1 MAGHVTINSNSFVLQ
16 SKGVSEM
23 KNLRHLL
30 LGVMLGVVL
39 AAVNVQ
45 AGSTSQ
51 YNMSLQEKV
60 VTGPKGSLTSP
71 QAAAVNKL
79 GQIDEKSVLKIADG
93 IYRIGGW
100 GISNTI
106 AVEAPKGWVIVDAGD
121 YLEVAQ
127 EQRRA
132 LEDKVGKIKV
142 AAVLYTHS
150 HYVMGAKAWRDEGTK
165 FYGHEL
171 LVPHLNADT
180 GVGVLAG
187 NFGARAA
194 IQFGILHP
202 PEGPDAFPNHMGF
215 GAEKLTGTKA
225 FVPPDITFK
234 DGVVE
239 EHNIAGLRVEVLP
252 SKTDV
257 SDSVAYY
264 FPDQKLL
271 VSNALAAGTIF
282 NLYTLRGDWYR
293 DPMVFVE
300 AADLALTRDIEY
312 HVDIHGAAV
321 IGKNKVVA
329 GIQETRDQ
337 MQIIHDQTFR
347 AIAMGMDAQGAA
359 EMIYLPAAVRKDKET
374 YGQVESH
381 VKRVYNA
388 RIGWMGW
395 DVYDINPLSKATFS
409 SRVVKT
415 MGGADEVLKN
425 AKAANASKTL
435 EGWQWSLYLTS
446 HLLQLDG
453 ANAEAKAVRAQA
465 ARALGQRTTSANAR
479 GFYISEALLH
489 EGKIRFGEHAVSHYQ
504 QLSQAL
510 GAVTPKKLAASP
522 LKDNVQYLR
531 FMVDPR
537 LAEGK
542 RAEFNV
548 NFSNEKVSYA
558 IALRNGVVAI
568 TGQPNQGQTITLT
581 KDEWSRLITGEKSFA
596 SLHASLKAFDEAI
609 GR

>member
-1 MAGHVTINSNSFVLQ
+1 MKKC
-16 SKGVSEM
+16 KGY
-23 KNLRHLL
+23 R

-39 AAVNVQ
+39 ASGNVQ
-45 AGSTSQ
+45 AASVGQ
-51 YNMSLQEKV
+51 YNMSLQDKV
-60 VTGPKGSLTSP
+60 VTGAKGSLTSP
-71 QAAAVNKL
+71 QAAAMVE
-79 GQIDEKSVLKIADG
+79 EKSVRKIVDG

-100 GISNTI
+100 GIGNII
-106 AVEAPKGWVIVDAGD
+106 AVEAPEGWIIVDAGD

-150 HYVMGAKAWRDEGTK
+150 HYANGAKAWQDENTR
-165 FYGHEL
+165 FYGHEY
-171 LVPHLNADT
+171 LVATLNGDQ
-180 GVGVLAG
+180 GVSILSG
-187 NFGARAA
+187 NFGIRAA
-194 IQFGILHP
+194 IQFGMLHP
-202 PEGPDAFPNHMGF
+202 AEGPDAFPNLMGF

-234 DGVVE
+234 DDVVE
-239 EHNIAGLRVEVLP
+239 MHEIAGLRVEVLP

-257 SDSVAYY
+257 IESVAYY
-264 FPDQKLL
+264 FPDKKLL
-271 VSNALAAGTIF
+271 ASNALAAGVIF

-293 DPMVFVE
+293 NPMDFVA

-312 HVDIHGAAV
+312 HVDIHGLSV
-321 IGKNKVVA
+321 IGKAQVIM

-347 AIAMGMDAQGAA
+347 AISQGMDAQGAA
-359 EMIYLPAAVRKDKET
+359 EMIYMPEAIRKDKET

-395 DVYDINPLSKATFS
+395 DVYDINPLSKARFS
-409 SRVVKT
+409 SQVVDA
-415 MGGADEVLKN
+415 MGGVDKVLAN
-425 AKAANASKTL
+425 AKTSNTKKTL

-446 HLLQLDG
+446 QLLQLNND
-453 ANAEAKAVRAQA
+453 NAEAKTVRAEA

-489 EGKIRFGEHAVSHYQ
+489 EGKIRLGEHTVSNYQ
-504 QLSQAL
+504 QLSQVT

-522 LKDNVQYLR
+522 LNDNVQYLR

-548 NFSNEKVSYA
+548 SFTDEKVSYA
-558 IALRNGVVAI
+558 IALRNGIVAI
-568 TGQPNQGQTITLT
+568 TNQPNKGPKFKLT
-581 KDEWSRLITGEKSFA
+581 KDDWSKLILGEKTFA
-596 SLHASLKAFDEAI
+596 SLSSELKAFDQAL

>member
-1 MAGHVTINSNSFVLQ
+1 MNHATKILFVLA
-16 SKGVSEM
+16 
-23 KNLRHLL
+23 
-30 LGVMLGVVL
+30 LGISAS
-39 AAVNVQ
+39 AAH
-45 AGSTSQ
+45 AEDASQ
-51 YNMSLQEKV
+51 YNMSLQDKV
-60 VTGPKGSLTSP
+60 ITGPKGSLTSP
-71 QAAAVNKL
+71 QAASADKR
-79 GQIDEKSVLKIADG
+79 GQNEEKSARKIADG
-93 IYRIGGW
+93 IYRISGW
-100 GISNTI
+100 GIANII
-106 AVEAPKGWVIVDAGD
+106 AVEGPQGWIIVDAGD

-127 EQRRA
+127 EQRRV
-132 LEDKVGKIKV
+132 LEDKVGKINV

-150 HYVMGAKAWRDEGTK
+150 HYAMGAKAWQDENTR
-165 FYGHEL
+165 FYGHED
-171 LVPHLNADT
+171 LVATLNGDQ
-180 GVGVLAG
+180 GVSVLSG
-187 NFGARAA
+187 NFNTRAA
-194 IQFGILHP
+194 IQFGMLHP
-202 PEGPDAFPNHMGF
+202 AEGPDAFPNLMGF
-215 GAEKLTGTKA
+215 SAEKLAGTKA

-234 DGVVE
+234 DGVIE
-239 EHNIAGLRVEVLP
+239 RHEIAGLRVEVLP
-252 SKTDV
+252 SRTDV
-257 SDSVAYY
+257 VESVAFY

-282 NLYTLRGDWYR
+282 NLTTLRGDWYR
-293 DPMVFVE
+293 DPMDFVE

-321 IGKNKVVA
+321 VGKGKVIA

-337 MQIIHDQTFR
+337 MQIIHDQTYR
-347 AIAMGMDAQGAA
+347 AIARGMDAQGAA
-359 EMIYLPAAVRKDKET
+359 ETIYLPEAIRKDKEV

-381 VKRVYNA
+381 VKRVYSA

-395 DVYDINPLSKATFS
+395 DVYDINPLKKATFS
-409 SRVVKT
+409 SRVVKA

-425 AKAANASKTL
+425 AKAANASETL

-453 ANAEAKAVRAQA
+453 ANAEAKAARAQA

-504 QLSQAL
+504 QLSQAF
-510 GAVTPKKLAASP
+510 GAVTPEKLAASP
-522 LKDNVQYLR
+522 LNDNVQYLR

-568 TGQPNQGQTITLT
+568 TGQPNQGPTITLS
-581 KDEWSRLITGEKSFA
+581 KDEWSRLITGEKSFV
-596 SLHASLKAFDEAI
+596 SLHASLKVFDEAI

>member
-1 MAGHVTINSNSFVLQ
+1 
-16 SKGVSEM
+16 M
-23 KNLRHLL
+23 KTKQIFIALL
-30 LGVMLGVVL
+30 VICS
-39 AAVNVQ
+39 AAVVQ
-45 AGSTSQ
+45 AEKRVASASQ
-51 YNMSLQEKV
+51 YNMSLQDKV

-71 QAAAVNKL
+71 QAAAMV
-79 GQIDEKSVLKIADG
+79 EERSVQKIADG

-100 GISNTI
+100 GIANII
-106 AVEAPKGWVIVDAGD
+106 AVEAPKGWIIVDAGD

-132 LEDKVGKIKV
+132 LEDKVGKIRV

-150 HYVMGAKAWRDEGTK
+150 HYAAGAKAWQDEDTR
-165 FYGHEL
+165 FYGHEY
-171 LVPHLNADT
+171 LVATMNADQ
-180 GVGVLAG
+180 GVSVLSG
-187 NFGARAA
+187 NFGTRAA
-194 IQFGILHP
+194 IQFGMLHP
-202 PEGPDAFPNHMGF
+202 TEGPDAFPNLMGF
-215 GAEKLTGTKA
+215 SAEKLTGTKA

-239 EHNIAGLRVEVLP
+239 THDIAGLPVEVLP

-257 SDSVAYY
+257 TESVAYY
-264 FPDQKLL
+264 FPDKKLL

-293 DPMVFVE
+293 NPMVFVK

-312 HVDIHGAAV
+312 HVDIHGQAV
-321 IGKNKVVA
+321 IGKDKVVA

-347 AIAMGMDAQGAA
+347 AIALGMDAQGAA
-359 EMIYLPAAVRKDKET
+359 EMIYLPEAIRRDKET

-381 VKRVYNA
+381 VKRVYGA

-395 DVYDINPLSKATFS
+395 DVYDVNPLSKARFS
-409 SRVVKT
+409 SQVVDA
-415 MGGADEVLKN
+415 MGGAKKVLKQAKASN
-425 AKAANASKTL
+425 AKKSL
-435 EGWQWSLYLTS
+435 EGWQWSLYLTTQ
-446 HLLQLDG
+446 LLQLDNN
-453 ANAEAKAVRAQA
+453 NAEAKTVRAQA

-489 EGKIRFGEHAVSHYQ
+489 EGKIRFGENSIGHYQ
-504 QLSQAL
+504 QLSQIL
-510 GAVTPKKLAASP
+510 GAVTAEKLAASP
-522 LKDNVQYLR
+522 LNDNVQYLR

-542 RAEFNV
+542 RAEFNA
-548 NFSNEKVSYA
+548 NFTDEKVSYA
-558 IALRNGVVAI
+558 VALRNGIVAI
-568 TGQPNQGQTITLT
+568 TNQPNKGRTIKLS
-581 KDEWSRLITGEKSFA
+581 KDDWSELILGKKHFA
-596 SLHASLKAFDEAI
+596 SLHASLEAFDKAI

>member
-1 MAGHVTINSNSFVLQ
+1 MKTIISSMFIAVFL
-16 SKGVSEM
+16 VS
-23 KNLRHLL
+23 
-30 LGVMLGVVL
+30 
-39 AAVNVQ
+39 ANVW
-45 AGSTSQ
+45 ATSASQ
-51 YNMSLQEKV
+51 YNMSLQDKV
-60 VTGPKGSLTSP
+60 ITGPKGSLTSP
-71 QAAAVNKL
+71 QAASVNAL
-79 GQIDEKSVLKIADG
+79 SQTEEKNVRKITDG
-93 IYRIGGW
+93 VYRIAGW
-100 GISNTI
+100 GIGNII
-106 AVEAPKGWVIVDAGD
+106 AVEAPRGWIIVDVGD

-132 LEDKVGKIKV
+132 LEDKVGKIKI

-150 HYVMGAKAWRDEGTK
+150 HYAIGAKAWQDKNTK
-165 FYGHEL
+165 FYGHED
-171 LVPHLNADT
+171 LVATLNGDQ
-180 GVGVLAG
+180 GVSVLSG
-187 NFGARAA
+187 NFATRAA

-202 PEGPDAFPNHMGF
+202 AQGADAFPNNMGF
-215 GAEKLTGTKA
+215 GPEKLTGTKA
-225 FVPPDITFK
+225 FVEPDVTFK

-239 EHNIAGLRVEVLP
+239 VHTIAGLRVEVLP

-257 SDSVAYY
+257 VESVAYY
-264 FPDQKLL
+264 FPEKKLL
-271 VSNALAAGTIF
+271 ASNALAAGTIF

-321 IGKNKVVA
+321 IGKDKVVA

-337 MQIIHDQTFR
+337 MQIVHDQTFR
-347 AIAMGMDAQGAA
+347 AIALGMDAQEAA
-359 EMIYLPAAVRKDKET
+359 EMIYLPEDVRKDKET

-381 VKRVYNA
+381 VKCVYGA

-395 DVYDINPLSKATFS
+395 DVYDISPLSKTRFS
-409 SRVVKT
+409 T
-415 MGGADEVLKN
+415 QIIDAMGGAEKVLRL
-425 AKAANASKTL
+425 AKASNARKSL

-446 HLLQLDG
+446 QLLQMDE
-453 ANAEAKAVRAQA
+453 NDAEAKRVRAQA

-489 EGKIRFGEHAVSHYQ
+489 EGKMRFGEHTVSQYQ

-510 GAVTPKKLAASP
+510 GAVTAEKLAASP
-522 LKDNVQYLR
+522 LNDNVQYLR

-548 NFSNEKVSYA
+548 IFADENVSYA
-558 IALRNGVVAI
+558 LALRNGIVAI
-568 TGQPNQGQTITLT
+568 THQPNIGPTIRLS
-581 KDEWSRLITGEKSFA
+581 KDDWSRLILGETNFA
-596 SLHASLKAFDEAI
+596 SLHGSLKALDRAI

>member
-1 MAGHVTINSNSFVLQ
+1 MKK
-16 SKGVSEM
+16 SKGYR
-23 KNLRHLL
+23 LA
-30 LGVMLGVVL
+30 VMLGVVL
-39 AAVNVQ
+39 ASGNVQ
-45 AGSTSQ
+45 AASVGQ
-51 YNMSLQEKV
+51 YNMSLQDKV
-60 VTGPKGSLTSP
+60 VTGAKGSLTSP
-71 QAAAVNKL
+71 QAAAMVE
-79 GQIDEKSVLKIADG
+79 EKSVRKIADG

-100 GISNTI
+100 GIGNII
-106 AVEAPKGWVIVDAGD
+106 AVEAPEGWIIVDAGD

-150 HYVMGAKAWRDEGTK
+150 HYANGAKAWQDENTR
-165 FYGHEL
+165 FYGHEY
-171 LVPHLNADT
+171 LVATLNGDQ
-180 GVGVLAG
+180 GVSVLSG
-187 NFGARAA
+187 NFGTRAA
-194 IQFGILHP
+194 IQFGMLHP
-202 PEGPDAFPNHMGF
+202 TEGPDAFPNLMGF

-239 EHNIAGLRVEVLP
+239 EHEITGLRVEVLP

-257 SDSVAYY
+257 IESVAYY
-264 FPDQKLL
+264 FPDKKLL
-271 VSNALAAGTIF
+271 ASNALAAGTIF

-312 HVDIHGAAV
+312 QVDIHGAAV
-321 IGKNKVVA
+321 VGKDKVVA
-329 GIQETRDQ
+329 GLQETRDQ

-347 AIAMGMDAQGAA
+347 AIALGMDAQGAA
-359 EMIYLPAAVRKDKET
+359 EMIYLPEAVRKDKET

-381 VKRVYNA
+381 VKRVYSA

-395 DVYDINPLSKATFS
+395 DVYDINPLSKASFS
-409 SRVVKT
+409 GKLIEA
-415 MGGADEVLKN
+415 MGGADKMLKD
-425 AKAANASKTL
+425 AKAANAKKTL

-446 HLLQLDG
+446 QLLQMD
-453 ANAEAKAVRAQA
+453 ANNAETKLVRAEA

-489 EGKIRFGEHAVSHYQ
+489 EGKIRFGEHTITHYRQ
-504 QLSQAL
+504 ISQVL
-510 GAVTPKKLAASP
+510 GAVTLDKLAISP
-522 LKDNVQYLR
+522 LNDNVQYLR

-537 LAEGK
+537 LTEGK

-548 NFSNEKVSYA
+548 KFTDENVSYA
-558 IALRNGVVAI
+558 IALRNGIVAI
-568 TGQPNQGQTITLT
+568 TDQPNKGPTIKLS
-581 KDEWSRLITGEKSFA
+581 KDDWSKLITGEKSFA
-596 SLHASLKAFDEAI
+596 SQHASLKAFDKAI

>member
-1 MAGHVTINSNSFVLQ
+1 MKRTIFALAMTGLLVSGHVWAQT
-16 SKGVSEM
+16 G
-23 KNLRHLL
+23 
-30 LGVMLGVVL
+30 
-39 AAVNVQ
+39 
-45 AGSTSQ
+45 SQ
-51 YNMSLQEKV
+51 YNMSLQDKV

-71 QAAAVNKL
+71 QAASVNKL
-79 GQIDEKSVLKIADG
+79 GQMEEKSVRNIADG
-93 IYRIGGW
+93 IYRLAGW
-100 GISNTI
+100 GIGNLI
-106 AVEAPKGWVIVDAGD
+106 AVEAPEGWIIVDAGD

-150 HYVMGAKAWRDEGTK
+150 HYVNGAKAWQDENTR
-165 FYGHEL
+165 FYGHEY
-171 LVPHLNADT
+171 LVATLNGDQ
-180 GVGVLAG
+180 GVSVLSG
-187 NFGARAA
+187 NFGTRGA
-194 IQFGILHP
+194 IQFGIFHP
-202 PEGPDAFPNHMGF
+202 TEGPDAFPNLMGF
-215 GAEKLTGTKA
+215 SAEKLTGTKA

-234 DGVVE
+234 DGVIE
-239 EHNIAGLRVEVLP
+239 EHEIAGLRVEVLP

-257 SDSVAYY
+257 TESVAYY
-264 FPDQKLL
+264 FPTLKLL
-271 VSNALAAGTIF
+271 ASNALAAGTIF

-293 DPMVFVE
+293 NPMDFVE

-312 HVDIHGAAV
+312 HVDIHGPAFVGKDNV
-321 IGKNKVVA
+321 IA
-329 GIQETRDQ
+329 GLQETRDQ

-347 AIAMGMDAQGAA
+347 AISLGMDAQGAA
-359 EMIYLPAAVRKDKET
+359 EMIYLPEAIRKDKEA

-395 DVYDINPLSKATFS
+395 DIYDINPLSKAHFS
-409 SRVVKT
+409 SQVIDA
-415 MGGADEVLKN
+415 MGGADKVLED
-425 AKAANASKTL
+425 AKAANAKTTL
-435 EGWQWSLYLTS
+435 EAWQWSLYLTS
-446 HLLQLDG
+446 QLLQLDND
-453 ANAEAKAVRAQA
+453 NAEAKAVRVQA

-489 EGKIRFGEHAVSHYQ
+489 EGKVRFGGHTISHYQ

-510 GAVTPKKLAASP
+510 GAVTAEKLAASP
-522 LKDNVQYLR
+522 LNDNVQYLR

-548 NFSNEKVSYA
+548 NFTDEEVSYA
-558 IALRNGVVAI
+558 IALRNGIIAI
-568 TGQPNQGQTITLT
+568 TAQPNEGPELKLT
-581 KDEWSRLITGEKSFA
+581 KDDWSQLITGEKHFA
-596 SLHASLKAFDEAI
+596 ALHASLKAFDIAI

>member
-1 MAGHVTINSNSFVLQ
+1 MKK
-16 SKGVSEM
+16 SKGYR
-23 KNLRHLL
+23 LA
-30 LGVMLGVVL
+30 VMLGVVL
-39 AAVNVQ
+39 ASGNVQ
-45 AGSTSQ
+45 AASVGQ
-51 YNMSLQEKV
+51 YNMSLQDKV
-60 VTGPKGSLTSP
+60 VTGAKGSLTSP
-71 QAAAVNKL
+71 QAAAMVE
-79 GQIDEKSVLKIADG
+79 EKSVRKIADG

-100 GISNTI
+100 GIGNII
-106 AVEAPKGWVIVDAGD
+106 AVEAPEGWIIVDAGD

-150 HYVMGAKAWRDEGTK
+150 HYANGAKAWQDENTR
-165 FYGHEL
+165 FYGHEY
-171 LVPHLNADT
+171 LVATLNGDQ
-180 GVGVLAG
+180 GVSVLSG
-187 NFGARAA
+187 NFGTRAA
-194 IQFGILHP
+194 IQFGMLHP
-202 PEGPDAFPNHMGF
+202 TEGPDAFPNLMGF

-239 EHNIAGLRVEVLP
+239 EHEIAGLRVEVLP

-257 SDSVAYY
+257 IESVAYY
-264 FPDQKLL
+264 FPDKKLL
-271 VSNALAAGTIF
+271 ASNALAAGTIF

-312 HVDIHGAAV
+312 QVDIHGAAV
-321 IGKNKVVA
+321 VGKDKVVA
-329 GIQETRDQ
+329 GLQETRDQ

-347 AIAMGMDAQGAA
+347 AIALGMDAQGAA
-359 EMIYLPAAVRKDKET
+359 EMIYLPEAVRKDKET

-381 VKRVYNA
+381 VKRVYSA

-395 DVYDINPLSKATFS
+395 DVYDINPLSKASFS
-409 SRVVKT
+409 GKLIEA
-415 MGGADEVLKN
+415 MGGADKMLKD
-425 AKAANASKTL
+425 AKAANAKKTL

-446 HLLQLDG
+446 QLLQMD
-453 ANAEAKAVRAQA
+453 ANNAETKLVRAEA

-489 EGKIRFGEHAVSHYQ
+489 EGKIRFGEHTITHYRQ
-504 QLSQAL
+504 ISQVL
-510 GAVTPKKLAASP
+510 GAVTLDKLAISP
-522 LKDNVQYLR
+522 LNDNVQYLR

-537 LAEGK
+537 LTEGK

-548 NFSNEKVSYA
+548 KFTDENVSYA
-558 IALRNGVVAI
+558 IALRNGIVAI
-568 TGQPNQGQTITLT
+568 TDQPNKGPTIKLS
-581 KDEWSRLITGEKSFA
+581 KDDWSKLITGEKSFA
-596 SLHASLKAFDEAI
+596 SQHASLKAFDKAI